1 MSAQCRAAWRRD
13 VGDDLFPGG
22 NLLPLQVTHARR
34 YLLLMK
40 EKQKSTPTVSR
51 ILEDGSIA
59 ELVRGKSGS
68 ALCLYKNGEITYVAS
83 VEDRG
88 EKLVPMPASNN
99 LIKHGAVL
107 LPEKAI
113 EYETEYRLVSELRAY
128 IHRYV
133 DLSPEFV
140 EVVCAYVLLT
150 WVYDAFNEL
159 CYLRF
164 SGDFGSG
171 KSRALYVIGSVCNK
185 PFFASAAST
194 ISPVFYT
201 LDLFR
206 GTLILDEADFRYSD
220 MQSDITKIMNN
231 GSVKGFPVL
240 RQTQTATKEFDPRA
254 FSVFGPKL
262 VAMRKTFDDIALES
276 RFLTEDMNARNLRGD
291 IPLNLPDVQAAEAL
305 DLRNKLLMYRFK
317 TLCTSAIRLDQVDR
331 ARSGRFNQTVVPL
344 LSVATDEDIR
354 ATIRACAQRNDDKTA
369 SLRTLSVEAE
379 LVEAM
384 CDLLTEDV
392 DSEFLSVA
400 VIANALRKK
409 VAGEFERPVTNRY
422 VGQLLRG
429 DLGLYTYK
437 KHGVY
442 VMPASEFPKVHQL
455 AKRYRLIVRE
465 EQV

>member
-1 MSAQCRAAWRRD
+1 
-13 VGDDLFPGG
+13 
-22 NLLPLQVTHARR
+22 
-34 YLLLMK
+34 MK
-40 EKQKSTPTVSR
+40 EKSKATSTVSR
-51 ILEDGSIA
+51 ILEDGTVA
-59 ELVRGKSGS
+59 ELVRAKTGTS
-68 ALCLYKNGEITYVAS
+68 LCLYKAGLVTYVAS
-83 VEDRG
+83 VDDRG

-99 LIKHGAVL
+99 LIKHAAVL
-107 LPEKAI
+107 LPEKAA
-113 EYETEYRLVSELRAY
+113 EYESEDRLINELRAY
-128 IHRYV
+128 ICRYV
-133 DLSPEFV
+133 DLSSEFV

-171 KSRALYVIGSVCNK
+171 KSRALYVIGSICNK

-206 GTLILDEADFRYSD
+206 GTLVLDEADFRYSD
-220 MQSDITKIMNN
+220 LQADITKIMNN
-231 GSVKGFPVL
+231 GSMKGFPVL

-254 FSVFGPKL
+254 FNVFGPKL

-276 RFLTEDMNARNLRGD
+276 RFLTEDMNARNLRSD
-291 IPLNLPDVQAAEAL
+291 IPLNLPDTQALEATA
-305 DLRNKLLMYRFK
+305 LRNKLLMYRFK
-317 TLCTSAIRLDQVDR
+317 TLDASSIRLDQVDR
-331 ARSGRFNQTVVPL
+331 TRSGRFNQTVVPL
-344 LSVATDEDIR
+344 LSVAPDEQMRGI
-354 ATIRACAQRNDDKTA
+354 IRACAERSDDKTA

-379 LVEAM
+379 LVESM
-384 CDLLTEDV
+384 CDLLAEDV
-392 DSEFLSVA
+392 DTEFLSVG
-400 VIANALRKK
+400 VIATALRKK

-429 DLGLYTYK
+429 ELGLYTYK

-442 VMPASEFPKVHQL
+442 VMPPSEFPKVHQL
-455 AKRYRLIVRE
+455 AKRYRLAMS

>member
-1 MSAQCRAAWRRD
+1 M
-13 VGDDLFPGG
+13 
-22 NLLPLQVTHARR
+22 
-34 YLLLMK
+34 
-40 EKQKSTPTVSR
+40 SR
-51 ILEDGSIA
+51 ILEDGTVA
-59 ELVRGKSGS
+59 ELIRTEDGTSF
-68 ALCLYKNGEITYVAS
+68 CLYKAGVITYVAS

-99 LIKHGAVL
+99 LIKHAAVL
-107 LPEKAI
+107 LPEKA
-113 EYETEYRLVSELRAY
+113 TEYGTEDRLIKELRAY
-128 IHRYV
+128 MCRYV

-206 GTLILDEADFRYSD
+206 GTLVLDEADFRYSD
-220 MQSDITKIMNN
+220 LQADITKIMNN
-231 GSVKGFPVL
+231 GSVRGFPVL

-254 FSVFGPKL
+254 FNVFGPKL

-276 RFLTEDMNARNLRGD
+276 RFLTEDMNARTLRSD
-291 IPLNLPDVQAAEAL
+291 IPLNLPDVQAFEAV
-305 DLRNKLLMYRFK
+305 DLRNKLLMYRFR
-317 TLCTSAIRLDQVDR
+317 TLDTSSVQLDQVDR
-331 ARSGRFNQTVVPL
+331 SRSGRFNQTVVPL
-344 LSVATDEDIR
+344 LSVVNDEQMR
-354 ATIRACAQRNDDKTA
+354 ATIRVCAERNDERNA

-379 LVEAM
+379 LVESI
-384 CDLLTEDV
+384 CELLAEDV
-392 DSEFLSVA
+392 DSDFLSVG
-400 VIANALRKK
+400 VIATALRKK
-409 VAGEFERPVTNRY
+409 VAGEFERPITNRY

-429 DLGLYTYK
+429 DLGLFTYK

-442 VMPASEFPKVHQL
+442 VMPSSEFPKVHQL
-455 AKRYRLIVRE
+455 AKRYRLTVP
-465 EQV
+465 EQM